1 MKRKGKNFKKPTKP
15 KSSCLYRT
23 QQMSLFLKQKVSI
36 SAQKSCLPYCHHFSG
51 NHGIHYLTEVSSV
64 YFNTLCGK
72 IKYSTEITR
81 SKKQLLYCFLQL
93 FHCKIQLQGS
103 NWQGQNYVAIRAWQ
117 QKQTRTENGFDTSGN
132 KQVIITAAWKGHN
145 QPNWHHPSHII
156 KCEIPLRAV

>member
-1 MKRKGKNFKKPTKP
+1 MDKKHEKEGKEQQKKTRPNLRVPASKEHIF
-15 KSSCLYRT
+15 
-23 QQMSLFLKQKVSI
+23 LFLKQKVSI
-36 SAQKSCLPYCHHFSG
+36 STFHIITISVGTMGF
-51 NHGIHYLTEVSSV
+51 HYLTELSTM
-64 YFNTLCGK
+64 YFNILCS
-72 IKYSTEITR
+72 ITKYSTEIIR
-81 SKKQLLYCFLQL
+81 SKKQLLYCSLQL

>member
-1 MKRKGKNFKKPTKP
+1 MKRKGKNKKKLTKP
-15 KSSCLYRT
+15 KSFCLWRP
-23 QQMSLFLKQKVSI
+23 QQIFLFLKQKYPYLPKSHAFHIVSI
-36 SAQKSCLPYCHHFSG
+36 SVGTMGF
-51 NHGIHYLTEVSSV
+51 HYLTEVSSIS
-64 YFNTLCGK
+64 FNIVCTI

>member
-1 MKRKGKNFKKPTKP
+1 MKKSPANLRVLASKEHTKYIYFQIKKYPYLHK
-15 KSSCLYRT
+15 RHA
-23 QQMSLFLKQKVSI
+23 FHIVII
-36 SAQKSCLPYCHHFSG
+36 SVGTMGF
-51 NHGIHYLTEVSSV
+51 HYLTEVSSM
-64 YFNTLCGK
+64 YFNILCR
-72 IKYSTEITR
+72 IINYSTEITR
-81 SKKQLLYCFLQL
+81 PKKQLLYCFLQL
-93 FHCKIQLQGS
+93 FHSKIQLQGS